1 MKNKSKELAKIL
13 NIKPKYRGSRWEFK
27 DRIYFVN
34 SKIFDTKEEAEEYN
48 EEGFYNEEEFEVK
61 ELNVD
66 FKNPS
71 NFVQLY
77 EISHKGCK
85 AGEVILLYNGKC
97 AVDSLIEQLIRFGDK
112 IKKVKQLA
120 QKINWKY

>member
-1 MKNKSKELAKIL
+1 MENKSKELAKIL

-48 EEGFYNEEEFEVK
+48 EEGFEVK

-77 EISHKGCK
+77 EISHKGYK
-85 AGEVILLYNGKC
+85 AGEVMFLYNGKC
-97 AVDSLIEQLIRFGDK
+97 AVDSLIEQLIRFGNK